1 MPKKIR
7 RRGPSVFHKKQ
18 HRTLKAAGWV
28 ILAALVI
35 SVGFFT
41 AKYMMENFKPPIAD
55 NGSTASTG
63 TDASSGDKPGGTA
76 TAPSATT
83 ARPKAEGVS
92 TDGALRAFVLPVS
105 RLSDTAALEAQLD
118 AAAEA
123 GFNAVLF
130 DLKDENGALHYQS
143 ATPLAAEAETIA
155 SDALTLEQLKAALG
169 TMKER
174 GFAAIPRLFAFKDP
188 TAPFNLPSA
197 KITLESAP
205 GLTWLD
211 NSKDK
216 GGKPWLNPY
225 AADAHK
231 YMIDLAK
238 ELATAGFPAVMLDGV
253 QFPNQTS
260 SAYYGSSELTALS
273 HQAVL
278 QKFIADLTDA
288 VGDGCR
294 VMQTM
299 PGLSAFGEGTEP
311 FGGNPVTFGAATVA
325 PVLMPSTLG
334 NRLSAGETSL
344 SDPASSPYDAVK
356 LAARQVQLRLEL
368 MPEAERPAMMPWLQG
383 DGYSTEQV
391 KRQIAAATEILG
403 TDASYILYRADGNYD
418 FAALK

>member
-1 MPKKIR
+1 MPKKIH

-18 HRTLKAAGWV
+18 HRALKAVGWAV
-28 ILAALVI
+28 LAVLVI

-41 AKYMMENFKPPIAD
+41 AKYMLEEFQPPIAD
-55 NGSTASTG
+55 NGSTAPTG
-63 TDASSGDKPGGTA
+63 TAPSGNASGGTA
-76 TAPSATT
+76 PAPVTT
-83 ARPKAEGVS
+83 TTRRNADGVS
-92 TDGALRAFVLPVS
+92 VDGTLRAFFLPVS
-105 RLSDTAALEAQLD
+105 RLSDTAALETQLN

-143 ATPLAAEAETIA
+143 AAPLAAEAETIA
-155 SDALTLEQLKAALG
+155 ADALTLEQLKAALG
-169 TMKER
+169 TMKAK
-174 GFAAIPRLFAFKDP
+174 GFAAIPRLYAFKDP
-188 TAPFNLPSA
+188 TAPFELPSA

-225 AADAHK
+225 APDAHQ
-231 YMIDLAK
+231 YIIDLAK
-238 ELATAGFPAVMLDGV
+238 ELAVAGFPAVMLDGV

-260 SAYYGSSELTALS
+260 SAYYGSSELTSLS

-288 VGDGCR
+288 VGESCR

-334 NRLSAGETSL
+334 SRLSAGETSL

-368 MPEAERPAMMPWLQG
+368 MSEADRPAMMPWLQG
-383 DGYSTEQV
+383 DGYSTEQI

-403 TDASYILYRADGNYD
+403 NDASYILYKADGSYD